1 MHCCALCALL
11 LERWIERAL
20 HSTMFEL
27 ASVARG
33 VPPGSYALQRSDNRA
48 SSPPSAFLSAA
59 RIPRALCLRT
69 PASVSPRTAAA
80 VASYARMHRG
90 AIRTIK
96 LHEAGGVGAEALR
109 GGPRKALP
117 RLLVYTANP
126 AAGLG
131 NRINGLLSS
140 FVLALATGRIL
151 LLDMPVARFGEQ
163 DGEKLGM
170 PVGISSL
177 LRSPFDKEGGSAAA
191 ARAQTPRCWL
201 PSRPTSLGATCWG
214 TTSCTTSPGRSC

>member
-1 MHCCALCALL
+1 MTQRVRRPYTRRIVSWSRRAIMFALCALL

-59 RIPRALCLRT
+59 HIPRALCLRT

-96 LHEAGGVGAEALR
+96 LHEAGGVGAEALTLHMTCR
-109 GGPRKALP
+109 R
-117 RLLVYTANP
+117 VCVV
-126 AAGLG
+126 
-131 NRINGLLSS
+131 LSS
-140 FVLALATGRIL
+140 
-151 LLDMPVARFGEQ
+151 
-163 DGEKLGM
+163 DGYPPTM
-170 PVGISSL
+170 CIPS
-177 LRSPFDKEGGSAAA
+177 EGLHI
-191 ARAQTPRCWL
+191 P
-201 PSRPTSLGATCWG
+201 
-214 TTSCTTSPGRSC
+214 